1 MPYLI
6 QQEVFIDQMGHP
18 VQMHYYRTN
27 LLSGTE
33 ATAADY
39 WNFTTPQFEWEY
51 EEIPRVSGYNTRAS
65 DFDRVFVTY

>member
-27 LLSGTE
+27 LKRDGGNSGGLLE
-33 ATAADY
+33 LHDATV
-39 WNFTTPQFEWEY
+39 
-51 EEIPRVSGYNTRAS
+51 RVGI
-65 DFDRVFVTY
+65 